1 MNYGMFTLLNEAQFD
16 KFVSFFTE
24 SYNKI
29 NFTLILHL
37 NNDLSLLKVLHFLL
51 VKLIHC
57 VGIKIINN
65 CIIFNIQTSMPQ
77 FLHVFPII
85 VEKNDGK
92 YDELATIKVPVTMF
106 CLCKYC
112 SLRVVQLLHL

>member
-1 MNYGMFTLLNEAQFD
+1 
-16 KFVSFFTE
+16 
-24 SYNKI
+24 
-29 NFTLILHL
+29 
-37 NNDLSLLKVLHFLL
+37 
-51 VKLIHC
+51 
-57 VGIKIINN
+57 
-65 CIIFNIQTSMPQ
+65 MPQ
-77 FLHVFPII
+77 FLHVFQII